1 MASPNPNPS
10 SDELQSYRKME
21 TDDVDAIGAHCQMP
35 YCRQLDFLPFRCESC
50 RGKYCLEHRTESA
63 HSCKNAGSWARAKHE
78 REFGKQNT
86 STSSSTTTKPNI
98 LTHESQCY
106 HSQCKTLINTPL
118 VPGIHCSN
126 CRHDFCL
133 QHRLYEDHDC
143 ATLQKAGI
151 GAQSADR
158 ENKVANAFGKL
169 RAWGEAKR
177 KQASTTQSTSTSS
190 NASVKTSSKPGPSV
204 TVTAPLSRTETVDSQ
219 SSKRSPALQRII
231 SPFMKS
237 KSSKKPTTNVAR
249 TTLLSTMKRTAKG
262 DSKIPAEK
270 RVYVHVEAV
279 ASGNEGAAGAR
290 IPRSDMFFNKEWSVG
305 KVLDSAAKE
314 LQITNVNNRGGGE
327 GERLRMF
334 WIEGGRLL
342 GFSEKLGVA
351 DGSKGID
358 VGDTLVLLRGVGAPE
373 G

>member
-1 MASPNPNPS
+1 MASQNPNPS
-10 SDELQSYRKME
+10 SDELQSYRKM
-21 TDDVDAIGAHCQMP
+21 DVGDIDAIGAHCQMP

-50 RGKYCLEHRTESA
+50 RGKFCLEHRSETA
-63 HSCKNAGSWARAKHE
+63 HSCENAGAWARAKRE

-86 STSSSTTTKPNI
+86 STSALTTTKPNI

-118 VPGIHCSN
+118 VPGIHCSK

-143 ATLQKAGI
+143 VTLQKAGI
-151 GAQSADR
+151 GAQSPEKD
-158 ENKVANAFGKL
+158 NKVANAFSKL

-177 KQASTTQSTSTSS
+177 KQTSS
-190 NASVKTSSKPGPSV
+190 TQNTSPSSNIGVKTSSKPTPSV
-204 TVTAPLSRTETVDSQ
+204 TVTAPLSRTETATTT
-219 SSKRSPALQRII
+219 SSTRSPALQRII
-231 SPFMKS
+231 SPFLNS
-237 KSSKKPTTNVAR
+237 KSLKKPTSNVAR
-249 TTLLSTMKRTAKG
+249 TTQLSTMKRTAKG

-270 RVYVHVEAV
+270 RIYVHVEAV

-327 GERLRMF
+327 EERLRVF

-342 GFSEKLGVA
+342 GFSEKLVGTDGAKGV
-351 DGSKGID
+351 DI
-358 VGDTLVLLRGVGAPE
+358 GDTLVLLRGVGTPE
-373 G
+373 